1 MTSKSAL
8 IVTVLAVALLASV
21 TSAAQSGTRSA
32 PRRLL
37 DDSCTETLATWDIC
51 DSQSSCCPDS
61 TVCDAYHSLMLCVPT
76 YLAAL
81 GPAPSEPIPTGTA
94 GISSFGL
101 EACVVLNA
109 VNTGS
114 SIVCGGNNPDAAC
127 CSSSACFDSTFW
139 DTTRPAD
146 PFVSLGADGKLTC
159 GSSYEPACCPLA
171 PHEL

>member
-1 MTSKSAL
+1 MLCHSAFAFPSLFKCLRQICSQHPPCMHGIIEQMMLMTSQ
-8 IVTVLAVALLASV
+8 VAQLPLKLV
-21 TSAAQSGTRSA
+21 
-32 PRRLL
+32 
-37 DDSCTETLATWDIC
+37 
-51 DSQSSCCPDS
+51 
-61 TVCDAYHSLMLCVPT
+61 Y
-76 YLAAL
+76 
-81 GPAPSEPIPTGTA
+81 PAEPIPIGTA